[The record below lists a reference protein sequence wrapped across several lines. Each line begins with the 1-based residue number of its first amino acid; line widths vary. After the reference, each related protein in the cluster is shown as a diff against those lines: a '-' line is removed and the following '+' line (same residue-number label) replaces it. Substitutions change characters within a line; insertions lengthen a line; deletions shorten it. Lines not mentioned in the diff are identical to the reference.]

1 MSTIYETRRA
11 IFKSKLEVD
20 IAFIT
25 SPANIFYYT
34 GFLSNPHERF
44 MALVFNMKTNEE
56 ILYVPALDLA
66 AAEQVAHLQR
76 IVPIS
81 DEQIPFEVVKNTI
94 GNLAQTAGVEA
105 KALTLS
111 RYLELIG
118 ALNVQVTDIQQLIN
132 TQRLHKTRDEINQL
146 KVAIH
151 IIEQVMSEGIK
162 KIHIGMTELELVAE
176 LEYLMR
182 KFGADGQSFAS
193 IILSGENAALP
204 HGHPSMRKIEHGD
217 FVLIDMGV
225 VKDGYC
231 SDITRTFI
239 VGEATDKQREIYDT
253 VLASTLAGI
262 KAAKANIPLKQ
273 VDLTARA
280 VIENKG
286 YGDYFNNRVGH
297 GLGIE
302 VHEEPSVH
310 AANNDLITKGMVFT
324 IEPGIYIP
332 NYGGVRIEDNVYINE
347 HGEAEVLT
355 TFPRE
360 LQIL

>member
-11 IFKSKLEVD
+11 IFKSKLEED
-20 IAFIT
+20 TAFIT

-44 MALVFNMKTNEE
+44 MALIFNSKTNEE
-56 ILYVPALDLA
+56 ILYVPALDLEA
-66 AAEQVAHLQR
+66 AVQVTDIQH

-81 DEQIPFEVVKNTI
+81 DEQMPFEVVKSTI
-94 GNLAQTAGVEA
+94 GNLGQTAGVEA
-105 KALTLS
+105 KALNLS
-111 RYLELIG
+111 RYLELTST
-118 ALNVQVTDIQQLIN
+118 LDVQVKDIQQLVN
-132 TQRLHKTRDEINQL
+132 RQRLHKTRDELNQL
-146 KVAIH
+146 KVAID
-151 IIEQVMSEGIK
+151 IIEQVMTEGIK
-162 KIHIGMTELELVAE
+162 KIHIGMTELDLVAE

-193 IILSGENAALP
+193 IILSGGNAALP
-204 HGHPSMRKIEHGD
+204 HGQPSMRKIEHGD

-225 VKDGYC
+225 IKDGYC
-231 SDITRTFI
+231 SDITRTFVI
-239 VGEATDKQREIYDT
+239 GEATEKQREIYET

-273 VDLTARA
+273 VDLAARA
-280 VIENKG
+280 VIEKKG

-310 AANNDLITKGMVFT
+310 AGNNDLITTGMVFT

-332 NYGGVRIEDNVYINE
+332 HYGGVRIEDNVYINE
-347 HGEAEVLT
+347 LGKAEVLT

>member
-1 MSTIYETRRA
+1 MDFA
-11 IFKSKLEVD
+11 I
-20 IAFIT
+20 IT
-25 SPANIFYYT
+25 SPANVFYYT
-34 GFLSNPHERF
+34 GFFSHPFERF
-44 MALVFNMKTNEE
+44 MALIINKKTDEE
-56 ILYVPALDLA
+56 VLYVPALDEEA
-66 AAEQVAHLQR
+66 AIQATGITR

-81 DEQIPFEVVKNTI
+81 DEQIPFEVVKSTI
-94 GNLAQTAGVEA
+94 GALGQTVGVEA
-105 KALTLS
+105 N
-111 RYLELIG
+111 
-118 ALNVQVTDIQQLIN
+118 ALNLARYFELTSTLDVQVKDIQQLLN
-132 TQRLHKTRDEINQL
+132 RQRLHKTRYEIDRL
-146 KVAIH
+146 KVAID
-151 IIEQVMSEGIK
+151 IIERVMSEGIK
-162 KIHIGMTELELVAE
+162 KIHIGMTESELVAE

-182 KFGADGQSFAS
+182 KFGADGPSFAS
-193 IILSGENAALP
+193 IVLSGENAALP
-204 HGHPSMRKIEHGD
+204 HGHPGMRKIKQGD

-239 VGEATDKQREIYDT
+239 VGEATDEQKEIYET

-262 KAAKANIPLKQ
+262 EVAKANIPLNQ
-273 VDLTARA
+273 VDLAARA
-280 VIENKG
+280 IIENNG
-286 YGDYFNNRVGH
+286 YGKYFNNRVGH

-310 AANNDLITKGMVFT
+310 AANHDLITTGMVFT

-347 HGEAEVLT
+347 QGEAEVLT